1 MADTKAENLKK
12 LARTTILIN
21 FIKKHNAQWNHEEWL
36 ELVKHIK
43 NKGYTPIDFDEVGV
57 VLEQKKEAYLNKKK

>member
-36 ELVKHIK
+36 ELVKHIE